1 MKSVFI
7 KVLRVLMLFIVIIS
21 CAVGYVVYEDTLASW
36 WIPVG
41 VALVIAI
48 LTLPLYK
55 KWTWLTAGS
64 DKTLNLLC
72 HVVCVGAVSYALF
85 LVGNYCLAD
94 PASTQDE
101 KVIVQKKLQ
110 KTYKKTRRVG
120 KRRYVSDGVRR
131 NTIYRWPLRMELW
144 KRCTYHS
151 LPIIRPGKAKQRH

>member
-55 KWTWLTAGS
+55 KWTRLTAGS

-72 HVVCVGAVSYALF
+72 HVV
-85 LVGNYCLAD
+85 
-94 PASTQDE
+94 PRRM
-101 KVIVQKKLQ
+101 KKL
-110 KTYKKTRRVG
+110 
-120 KRRYVSDGVRR
+120 SCRR
-131 NTIYRWPLRMELW
+131 NFRR
-144 KRCTYHS
+144 R
-151 LPIIRPGKAKQRH
+151 IRRHAG